1 MGDVIQFPKQ
11 ATLFTQA
18 QKQHLAQS
26 ISDTTDKPE
35 IVVER
40 FEAAICTQLVG
51 AAREAAAIAAESIGN
66 RIADMIFGK

>member
-11 ATLFTQA
+11 TTLFSQA

-26 ISDTTDKPE
+26 IADTTDKPE

-51 AAREAAAIAAESIGN
+51 ATREAAAVAAEALGQKI
-66 RIADMIFGK
+66 IKMLFG